1 MRFEI
6 KNRYTGSVQASVE
19 IDARYESE
27 LLSVQ
32 LGAAISVAY
41 RDGAYLGCAD
51 LRGAYLRCAYL
62 KGANLKGA
70 YLGGANLR
78 GAYLGGADL
87 EGAYLKGAYLG
98 GADLR
103 GADLGGADLEGADLG
118 GADLEGADLGGADL
132 GGAICDGEPIKH
144 ATPEES
150 IANLD
155 KVREIVMENEERLH
169 MGHWHNG
176 EDWRKRTCA
185 EEAVCGTTHCLAG
198 WLQVC
203 ATDPKVREMDPQL
216 AGIVQAPVAAK
227 MFFRG
232 GQTVLEWLRE
242 RKYAEEAKEYA

>member
-41 RDGAYLGCAD
+41 RDGAYLGGAN

-98 GADLR
+98 GADL
-103 GADLGGADLEGADLG
+103 GGADLEGADLG
-118 GADLEGADLGGADL
+118 GADLEGADL

>member
-1 MRFEI
+1 MKFEI
-6 KNRYTGSVQASVE
+6 KNRHTGSVQASVE

-27 LLSVQ
+27 SLSVQ
-32 LGAAISVAY
+32 LGAAIRVAY
-41 RDGAYLGCAD
+41 RDGAYLRGANLVGAYLRGANLVGADLGGANLEGADLWGANLVGAD
-51 LRGAYLRCAYL
+51 LRGANLG
-62 KGANLKGA
+62 GANLEGADLKGA
-70 YLGGANLR
+70 YLGGANLE
-78 GAYLGGADL
+78 GAD
-87 EGAYLKGAYLG
+87 LKGAYLG
-98 GADLR
+98 GAN
-103 GADLGGADLEGADLG
+103 LEGAYLV
-118 GADLEGADLGGADL
+118 GAFCG
-132 GGAICDGEPIKH
+132 GEPIRR

-227 MFFRG
+227 MFFRD
-232 GQTVLEWLRE
+232 GQTALEWLRE